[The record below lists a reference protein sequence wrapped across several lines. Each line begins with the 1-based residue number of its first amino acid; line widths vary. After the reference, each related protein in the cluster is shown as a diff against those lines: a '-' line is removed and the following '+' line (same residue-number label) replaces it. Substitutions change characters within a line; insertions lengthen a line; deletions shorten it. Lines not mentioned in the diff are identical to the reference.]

1 MAQDQEAGEVMAAV
15 VVVAVTE
22 EAVVDTEVSI
32 EGTDRMLI
40 VFVCCFVY

>member
-15 VVVAVTE
+15 VVVAVME
-22 EAVVDTEVSI
+22 EAVADTEVSI
-32 EGTDRMLI
+32 EETDRMLI